1 MSLYA
6 IRVLVP
12 EKPEGIRFHG
22 AGVTGGSEPLD
33 AGTGNESG
41 SSA

>member
-6 IRVLVP
+6 IWVLVP
-12 EKPEGIRFHG
+12 EKPGIRFHG

-33 AGTGNESG
+33 VDTGNESG